1 MLPAE
6 DDSDGQRSPT
16 PASTEVV
23 IPPPDIKRAVD
34 GAARFVASIRPKY
47 EKAIIAENAALP
59 KYSFLNVADPYHAY
73 YRQQVSELRAQYGPK
88 GRSRES
94 VSGHEAIVSERLR
107 ELEKRFE
114 ERLDEE
120 PDTTIASPLTGELIP
135 VHKLSQHMEDPKYK
149 QQKERLFAK
158 ISETTHAQD
167 DEIFASIVRLAR
179 IRPDIFGTKEEE
191 FVNSVNEEIQRTLL
205 NWEFD
210 VVPYSPPPNM
220 MDAAN
225 LPQHGVPE
233 EPEPKRQRLLRE
245 GPSLAQRPGP
255 DGKGQTFGEWWAE
268 SVRKRELRLE
278 RLRCMMQ
285 LDTS

>member
-94 VSGHEAIVSERLR
+94 
-107 ELEKRFE
+107 
-114 ERLDEE
+114 

-135 VHKLSQHMEDPKYK
+135 VHKLSQHMEDPEYK